1 MDFHQNTVPET
12 DNDNQNNVNYTTD
25 TNGGAQY
32 NQSVEDTV
40 QNTNG
45 VSEQAQMSY
54 GNSAQS
60 PYQTQQPY
68 GNSVQSPYQSQ
79 QPYGN
84 SAQAPYQSQQPYGNS
99 AQAPYQSQQP
109 YGNSSQ
115 SPYQAQQPYGNST
128 QSSYQVQQPYG
139 NEGRYPYQN
148 NQNNSA
154 PNYHNGNP
162 YTNNNGNP
170 YYGNNAQGTNTGY
183 NNNGYNPNY
192 GRYAYPVNVSEPGS
206 KLSTAAMVLGIISI
220 ITFFT
225 FTVYPAFITGSIAIV
240 LALLSKGR
248 RPKLLNNAR
257 IGIIC
262 AVIGLVLNVMV
273 ITGTIVRYNT
283 DESFREEVNRT
294 FEELYGQS
302 LDEMIEEILED
313 SGYTD

>member
-12 DNDNQNNVNYTTD
+12 DNNNQNNVNYTTD
-25 TNGGAQY
+25 TNDGTQY
-32 NQSVEDTV
+32 NQPVEDTV

-45 VSEQAQMSY
+45 VSEQAQM
-54 GNSAQS
+54 
-60 PYQTQQPY
+60 PY
-68 GNSVQSPYQSQ
+68 V
-79 QPYGN
+79 
-84 SAQAPYQSQQPYGNS
+84 
-99 AQAPYQSQQP
+99 
-109 YGNSSQ
+109 NSSQ
-115 SPYQAQQPYGNST
+115 SPYQPQQTYGNDI

-162 YTNNNGNP
+162 YANNNGNP
-170 YYGNNAQGTNTGY
+170 YYGSTAQGTNTGYNNNSYGNSGYNY

-206 KLSTAAMVLGIISI
+206 KLATAAMVLGIISI
-220 ITFFT
+220 ISCFT
-225 FTVYPAFITGSIAIV
+225 FTIYPAFITGGIAIV

-262 AVIGLVLNVMV
+262 AVIGLVSNTML
-273 ITGTIVRYNT
+273 ITGVTVLYFTN
-283 DESFREEVNRT
+283 DDFRARVNQNYEEQ
-294 FEELYGQS
+294 YGQTI
-302 LDEMIEEILED
+302 DEMLKEILED
-313 SGYTD
+313 SGYSY

>member
-25 TNGGAQY
+25 TNNGTLY
-32 NQSVEDTV
+32 NQPVEDTV

-45 VSEQAQMSY
+45 ISEQAQMPYVNSPQSSY
-54 GNSAQS
+54 QPRQPYENNVQS
-60 PYQTQQPY
+60 PHLPQQPY
-68 GNSVQSPYQSQ
+68 GNNVQPPYQSQQPYGNNIQSPYQSQ

-84 SAQAPYQSQQPYGNS
+84 ST
-99 AQAPYQSQQP
+99 
-109 YGNSSQ
+109 Q
-115 SPYQAQQPYGNST
+115 SPYQS
-128 QSSYQVQQPYG
+128 QQPYG

-148 NQNNSA
+148 NST

-162 YTNNNGNP
+162 YANNNGNP
-170 YYGNNAQGTNTGY
+170 YYGNTAQGTNTGY

-206 KLSTAAMVLGIISI
+206 KLSTAAKILGIISI

-283 DESFREEVNRT
+283 DEGFREEVNRT